1 MREILSPKGW
11 LALFNKAILTV
22 APPHLS
28 GLLRA

>member
-1 MREILSPKGW
+1 MREILPPKRW